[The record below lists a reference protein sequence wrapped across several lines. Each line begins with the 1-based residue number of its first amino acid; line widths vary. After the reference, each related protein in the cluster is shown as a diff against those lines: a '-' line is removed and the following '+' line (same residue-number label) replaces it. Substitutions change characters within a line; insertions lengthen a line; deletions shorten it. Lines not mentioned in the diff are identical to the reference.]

1 MRLQFIQKKSSLR
14 IQIIGACYFLNLI
27 NISYLSKKKK
37 NLIYPIVVE
46 NI

>member
-1 MRLQFIQKKSSLR
+1 MRLQFIQKKKSSLR

-37 NLIYPIVVE
+37 KKKKI
-46 NI
+46 